1 MKLTTKWQSCRW
13 WMVSVVV
20 VLFISMAQPVTS
32 QKIDRNNTMLRWYC
46 SAYRGMNG
54 EVFLKNLNT
63 TLSSLRKQLS
73 RVNNY
78 HVVSKTVINGESV
91 YGQAFCRAHLSTA
104 ECLSCFDSAVSYLKV
119 CGLRNGA
126 HVFYD
131 DCDLRYENK
140 NFYNDA
146 IMRTSTIG
154 ICGNTTSSH
163 PKEQKKTASGL
174 LSDLR
179 TAIPRIPTYFA
190 ASTRQI
196 TGTNQTVYAIAQCGP
211 NITQSM
217 CAECLE
223 IRFRLLDNCLPST
236 SGRAIDDGCF
246 MRYSEIPFFQANQ
259 TTDIKSFLT
268 NGYSRNLRSIIGGVV
283 GGIGFLLVILAFFFW
298 RRQSKMSKHRRE
310 DNPSGTT
317 DLLQRTTVYTYKDLK
332 TATNNFS
339 NENIIGGG
347 FNMLYKG
354 VMKDQVT
361 VAIKK
366 IVAAS
371 KSGKTDLDS
380 EIQIISNVHHRYL
393 VRFLGCCRK
402 GPHMYLVLEYMEN
415 GSLDKFLYGD
425 KRGTLNWQQRFDI
438 IYGTARGLA
447 YLHDQYHV
455 TIIHSDIKPSNILLD
470 NEFQPK
476 ISDFGLLKLLPE
488 DKSHLSTKV
497 SAKVTGTLFNG
508 YIAPEY
514 AMNGLCS
521 EKVDVYSFGVV
532 ILEIISGKC
541 SNDMLQNEFL
551 SLKLVDHARS
561 LYENDD
567 HLTLMDVTLD
577 PSEYMKEDAKKI
589 IEIALMCIHSTASAR
604 PSMSDVVI
612 LLSGLSS
619 EVKRPILRSMMD
631 DSDMKIQVEL

>member
-1 MKLTTKWQSCRW
+1 MKLNTKWWSWW
-13 WMVSVVV
+13 WMVSVVA
-20 VLFISMAQPVTS
+20 VLFISMSQPVTS
-32 QKIDRNNTMLRWYC
+32 QKIDRNNTMIRWYC
-46 SAYRGMNG
+46 SYYRGMNG
-54 EVFLKNLNT
+54 QVFLENLNT

-91 YGQAFCRAHLSTA
+91 YGQALCRAHLSTA

-119 CGLRNGA
+119 CGMGNGA

-179 TAIPRIPTYFA
+179 TAVPRIPSYFA

-196 TGTNQTVYAIAQCGP
+196 TGTNETVYAIAQCGR
-211 NITQSM
+211 NISQSM
-217 CAECLE
+217 CADCLK
-223 IRFRLLDNCLPST
+223 IRFGLLDNCLPST
-236 SGRAIDDGCF
+236 SGKAIDDGCF

-259 TTDIKSFLT
+259 TTDITSFLT
-268 NGYSRNLRSIIGGVV
+268 HGYSRKLRSIIGGVV

-298 RRQSKMSKHRRE
+298 RRQSKKSKHRRE
-310 DNPSGTT
+310 DNSSRATN
-317 DLLQRTTVYTYKDLK
+317 LLQRTIVYTYNDLK

-347 FNMLYKG
+347 LNMLYKG

-366 IVAAS
+366 IVVAS

-470 NEFQPK
+470 DEFQPK

-497 SAKVTGTLFNG
+497 SAKVTGTLING

-514 AMNGLCS
+514 AMNGQCS
-521 EKVDVYSFGVV
+521 DKVDIYSFGVV

-541 SNDMLQNEFL
+541 CNDMLQNEFL
-551 SLKLVDHARS
+551 LLNLVDHARS

-567 HLTLMDVTLD
+567 HLNLMDVTLD
-577 PSEYMKEDAKKI
+577 PSEYIKEDAKKI

-612 LLSGLSS
+612 LLSGFSS
-619 EVKRPILRSMMD
+619 EVKRPIRSMID
-631 DSDMKIQVEL
+631 DSDIKIQVELK

>member
-1 MKLTTKWQSCRW
+1 MKLNTKWQSWW

-20 VLFISMAQPVTS
+20 VLFISTAQPVIS
-32 QKIDRNNTMLRWYC
+32 QKIDRNNTMIRWYC
-46 SAYRGMNG
+46 SYYRGMNG
-54 EVFLKNLNT
+54 QVFLKNLNT

-91 YGQAFCRAHLSTA
+91 YGQALCRAHLSTA

-119 CGLRNGA
+119 CGMGNGA

-146 IMRTSTIG
+146 IMKTGTIA

-179 TAIPRIPTYFA
+179 IAIPRIPSYFA

-196 TGTNQTVYAIAQCGP
+196 TGTNETVYAIAQCGR
-211 NITQSM
+211 NISQSM
-217 CAECLE
+217 CAECLK

-236 SGRAIDDGCF
+236 SGKAIDDGCF
-246 MRYSEIPFFQANQ
+246 MRYSEIPFFEANQ
-259 TTDIKSFLT
+259 TTDIASFLT
-268 NGYSRNLRSIIGGVV
+268 NGYSRNLRSIIGGIV
-283 GGIGFLLVILAFFFW
+283 GGIGFLLLILAFFFW
-298 RRQSKMSKHRRE
+298 RRQYKKSKHLRE
-310 DNPSGTT
+310 DNSTGAI
-317 DLLQRTTVYTYKDLK
+317 DLLQRTTAYTYKDLK
-332 TATNNFS
+332 IATNNFS

-361 VAIKK
+361 VAIMK
-366 IVAAS
+366 IVVAS
-371 KSGKTDLDS
+371 KRGKTDLDS

-393 VRFLGCCRK
+393 IRFLGCCRK
-402 GPHMYLVLEYMEN
+402 GSHMYLVLEYMEN

-470 NEFQPK
+470 DEFQPK

-514 AMNGLCS
+514 AINGQCS

-551 SLKLVDHARS
+551 LLKLVDHARS

-567 HLTLMDVTLD
+567 HLNLMDVTLD
-577 PSEYMKEDAKKI
+577 PNEYIKEDAKKI

-619 EVKRPILRSMMD
+619 EVKRPTRSMMD
-631 DSDMKIQVEL
+631 DSDMRIQVELK